1 VPTADLY
8 RSKYAS
14 ARLAHVG
21 FVPANPDQWW
31 NGEQQLK
38 TMHKWW
44 WYFALRLDNAK
55 CLLARLP
62 TGAAH
67 INLDLGVRLVENAR
81 ALHVCPLAS
90 NGNERQQ
97 QQQAEQEAE
106 QAEFGG
112 ETSKI

>member
-1 VPTADLY
+1 
-8 RSKYAS
+8 
-14 ARLAHVG
+14 VG

-62 TGAAH
+62 TGAAR

-81 ALHVCPLAS
+81 ALHVCPLAFT
-90 NGNERQQ
+90 NGNANEQQ
-97 QQQAEQEAE
+97 QAE

-112 ETSKI
+112 ENLKIMMTKQQRKEWKVDIL